1 MKTATAAGNQTRR
14 YVAVYGLGDRRRPAA
29 QELTE
34 PRESVEAV
42 MADLAAKQERE
53 GEIYLVKIIDLSML
67 EPIEPYQATLARLRR
82 AALI

>member
-1 MKTATAAGNQTRR
+1 MKAADMDSNQTRR
-14 YVAVYGLGDRRRPAA
+14 YVAVYGFGDQRRHAG

-53 GEIYLVKIIDLSML
+53 GKLFLVQIIDLSTL
-67 EPIEPYQATLARLRR
+67 KPIEPYQATLARLRR
-82 AALI
+82 SALI